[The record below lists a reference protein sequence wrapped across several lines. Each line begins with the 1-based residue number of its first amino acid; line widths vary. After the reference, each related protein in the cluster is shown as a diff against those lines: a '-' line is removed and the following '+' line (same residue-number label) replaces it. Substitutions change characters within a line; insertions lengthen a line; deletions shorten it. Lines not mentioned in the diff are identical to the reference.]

1 MNDLPQAFIDSM
13 AAQLGD
19 ELPAFLRTYE
29 DEYQRGIRLN
39 PLKPVPLADQP
50 DGLLE
55 PIPWEE
61 TGRYLAMDSRA
72 GATVLHEAG
81 AWYLQEPSAMIPAA
95 VLDAKPGERI
105 LDLCAAPGGKS
116 TQSALR
122 MRGEG
127 LIVCNEPIA
136 DRARTLSRNVE
147 RMGIPNALVISA
159 WPDRLAE
166 LWPGAFDAIQCDAPC
181 SGEGMFRRHPETRAE
196 WSAASPAGCAR
207 RQGDILDSAAVMLRP
222 GGRLVYSTCTLNRTE
237 NEGVI
242 NAFLQRHADFECS
255 AFTLPGG
262 LDAPQ
267 GMLTIY
273 PHRVRGEGHFVALLR
288 KKGQGEAA
296 WRVDGGRHA
305 PDKASLKLL
314 ADFCPGQAANLQFG
328 GELRLCPDFPD
339 LTGARGISVLRSGLH
354 LGTAKGKVFLPDH
367 AWAMCFRPPEV
378 ARVRLTEAQAC
389 QYQAGEVIPA
399 DGRGWALACYGG
411 LALGWGKIS
420 DGMMKNHYPK
430 GLRGLRPV

>member
-1 MNDLPQAFIDSM
+1 MNSLPQAFVDNM

-29 DEYQRGIRLN
+29 DSYQRGIRLN
-39 PLKPVPLADQP
+39 PMKPVSADDLP

-55 PIPWEE
+55 AIPWES
-61 TGRYLAMDSRA
+61 TGRYLALDSDA

-95 VLDAKPGERI
+95 VLDARPGERV
-105 LDLCAAPGGKS
+105 LDLCAAPGGKT

-122 MRGEG
+122 MHGEG

-147 RMGIPNALVISA
+147 RMGIPNALVVSA
-159 WPDRLAE
+159 WPERLADA
-166 LWPGAFDAIQCDAPC
+166 WPEAFDAIQCDAPC

-196 WSAASPAGCAR
+196 WSADAPAGCAR

-237 NEGVI
+237 NEDVI
-242 NAFLQRHADFECS
+242 DAFLQRHGDFECR
-255 AFTLPGG
+255 AFSLPGG

-267 GMLTIY
+267 GMLTVY
-273 PHRVRGEGHFVALLR
+273 PHRVRGEGHFVALLYKR
-288 KKGQGEAA
+288 GEGKAVWTA
-296 WRVDGGRHA
+296 DNGRST
-305 PDKASLKLL
+305 PDKAAIKLL
-314 ADFCPGQAANLQFG
+314 GDFLPGQTANLQFG
-328 GELRLCPDFPD
+328 GEIRLCPDFPD
-339 LTGARGISVLRSGLH
+339 LSRAKGISVLRSGIH
-354 LGTAKGKVFLPDH
+354 LGTVKGRVFIPDH
-367 AWAMCFRPPEV
+367 AWAMSVCPPDVLRVPLSAEE
-378 ARVRLTEAQAC
+378 AR
-389 QYQAGEVIPA
+389 QYQNGQVLPA
-399 DGRGWALACYGG
+399 QGKGWVLACWGG
-411 LALGWGKIS
+411 LPLGWGKVS

-430 GLRGLRPV
+430 GLRR